1 MRFNVI
7 INIGGGKMRSWY
19 DLTKEEKQNL
29 KNEYSSKNHDNVKI
43 IVLNIL
49 KIIFYLI
56 SFAMFFPVIVLVISK
71 INELCYEHDCEISL
85 MLFGSLFVI
94 SLSIAI
100 IFSVMVSKTKKHFDL
115 WLKSKNIEK

>member
-1 MRFNVI
+1 
-7 INIGGGKMRSWY
+7 MRSWY

-29 KNEYSSKNHDNVKI
+29 KNEYSSKNNDNRKI
-43 IVLNIL
+43 IILNIL

-56 SFAMFFPVIVLVISK
+56 SFAMFFLVIVLIISK
-71 INELCYEHDCEISL
+71 INEQCYEHYCENNL

-115 WLKSKNIEK
+115 WLKSNNIEK